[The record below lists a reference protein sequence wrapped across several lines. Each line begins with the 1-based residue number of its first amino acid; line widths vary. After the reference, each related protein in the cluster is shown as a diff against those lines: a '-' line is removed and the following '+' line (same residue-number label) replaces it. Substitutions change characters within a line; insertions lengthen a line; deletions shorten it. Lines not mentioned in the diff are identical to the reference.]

1 MHCVHYFYLFTD
13 AGYCSED
20 EDEED
25 KCDEDMEIPWH
36 DNTMFEMF
44 RKWLE
49 SPCGKKK
56 ATTPGQTTCQTGSG
70 SNVCLQSTRFQTV
83 LFV

>member
-1 MHCVHYFYLFTD
+1 MYYFYLFTD

-20 EDEED
+20 EDEGDES
-25 KCDEDMEIPWH
+25 DEDMAIPWH

-49 SPCGKKK
+49 SPCGKKPHH
-56 ATTPGQTTCQTGSG
+56 ARPNNMQDRFGQ
-70 SNVCLQSTRFQTV
+70 
-83 LFV
+83 

>member
-25 KCDEDMEIPWH
+25 ECDEDMEIPWH

-44 RKWLE
+44 RK
-49 SPCGKKK
+49 
-56 ATTPGQTTCQTGSG
+56 
-70 SNVCLQSTRFQTV
+70 
-83 LFV
+83 

>member
-25 KCDEDMEIPWH
+25 ECDEDMEIPWH

-56 ATTPGQTTCQTGSG
+56 PPRQAKQHARQVRAVMSACNPQGFKLSC
-70 SNVCLQSTRFQTV
+70 
-83 LFV
+83 